1 MSERPL
7 RVTICG
13 AAGRMGRTLV
23 EMALADS
30 GISLGGAIEA
40 PGNALLGADAGALAG
55 CGASGVTLECEI
67 EPALAASDVV
77 IDFTRPLP
85 TLEHA
90 AACAVAGI
98 PIVIGTTGFDAAQ
111 RRALDA
117 TAARIPM
124 VLAPNMSV
132 GVNLCFKLVETATR
146 VLGEAVDIEI
156 IEAHHR
162 HKVDAPSGTAVR
174 LGEIAAA
181 ARGQPLA
188 DCAVY
193 AREGHTGPRPAGAI
207 GFATVRAGDIVG
219 EHTVMYAGEGERV
232 EITHRA
238 ASRANFAN
246 GAFRAA
252 RWVLG
257 RAPGRYDMQDVLG
270 LG

>member
-1 MSERPL
+1 MTERPV

-23 EMALADS
+23 EAALADVR
-30 GISLGGAIEA
+30 ITLAGAVEA
-40 PGNALLGADAGALAG
+40 PDNALLGADAGAIAG
-55 CGASGVTLECEI
+55 RGVCDVGLDSAI
-67 EPALAASDVV
+67 ERVLVASDVV
-77 IDFTRPLP
+77 IDFTRPAP

-90 AACAVAGI
+90 TACAAAET

-111 RRALDA
+111 RVALA
-117 TAARIPM
+117 GLAARIPI

-132 GVNLCFKLVETATR
+132 GVNLCFKLVEMATR
-146 VLGEAVDIEI
+146 VLGEEVDIEI

-174 LGEIAAA
+174 MGEIAAA
-181 ARGQPLA
+181 ARGRELDA
-188 DCAVY
+188 CAVY
-193 AREGHTGPRPAGAI
+193 ARQGHTGPRPAGAI
-207 GFATVRAGDIVG
+207 GFAIVRAGDIVG

-246 GAFRAA
+246 GALRAA
-252 RWVLG
+252 RWVFG
-257 RAPGRYDMQDVLG
+257 RAPGLYDMQDVLD
-270 LG
+270 LR